1 MADDT
6 WFGDLCA
13 SSTSGPAIPDLAP
26 KVSTFPSI
34 DSLHKACP
42 GVPRVRDLQVALD
55 DGWTR
60 FIRAWGDDIETIF
73 RPLLRVLVWTEEL
86 LLVTPWWAVLLLLA
100 ALVWGLTR
108 SFKITAAVLATFL
121 MIGVFGMWTET
132 MQTLSFIT
140 VCTMICL
147 ILGIPMG
154 IALSRNDRLRSVV
167 IPFLDF
173 LQTMPS
179 FVYLIPVVM
188 LFGIGKVAGA
198 IAVIAYAIPP
208 VIRLTDLGIRG
219 VDRETIEAAESFGI
233 SPLQKLVG
241 VQLPLAMPTIMA
253 GINQTIMMAL
263 SMVVVAS
270 MVAVR
275 GLGMPV
281 LEAIQELRLSKG
293 LFFGLAVVALAIVF
307 DRVTKAA
314 INRGRKHLPGRGE

>member
-1 MADDT
+1 MVDET
-6 WFGDLCA
+6 WFGSLCSSGA
-13 SSTSGPAIPDLAP
+13 SGSGLPDLAP
-26 KVSTFPSI
+26 KVSTFPSLN
-34 DSLHKACP
+34 SLHKACP
-42 GVPRVRDLQVALD
+42 GVPTVRDLQMALD
-55 DGWTR
+55 EGWTR
-60 FIRAWGDDIETIF
+60 FIRAWGDGIESVF
-73 RPLLRVLVWTEEL
+73 RPLLRVLVWTEERL
-86 LLVTPWWAVLLLLA
+86 LAMPWWLVLILMA

-108 SFKITAAVLATFL
+108 SVRITVAILATFAV
-121 MIGVFGMWTET
+121 IGFFGMWTET

-140 VCTMICL
+140 VCTLICL
-147 ILGIPMG
+147 VLGIPIG
-154 IALSRNDRLRSVV
+154 ILLSRNDRLRSLVV
-167 IPFLDF
+167 PLMDF

-198 IAVIAYAIPP
+198 IAVIAYAISP
-208 VIRLTDLGIRG
+208 VIRLTVLGIRG
-219 VDRETIEAAESFGI
+219 VDHETIEAAESFGV
-233 SPLQKLVG
+233 SPLQKLLG

-293 LFFGLAVVALAIVF
+293 LFYGLAVVALAIVF

-314 INRGRKHLPGRGE
+314 INRGRKHVAGEDE

>member
-1 MADDT
+1 MAEDS
-6 WFGDLCA
+6 WFGSLC
-13 SSTSGPAIPDLAP
+13 SSGTGAPALPDLAP
-26 KVSTFPSI
+26 KVATFPSL

-42 GVPRVRDLQVALD
+42 GVPSVRDLQMALD
-55 DGWTR
+55 AGWTR
-60 FIRAWGDDIETIF
+60 FIRAWGDSIELVF
-73 RPLLRVLVWTEEL
+73 QPLLRVLVWTED
-86 LLVTPWWAVLLLLA
+86 LLLA
-100 ALVWGLTR
+100 MPWWLVLVLLAVLVWGLTR
-108 SFKITAAVLATFL
+108 SFRMTAVVLCTFVV
-121 MIGVFGMWTET
+121 IGIFGMWTET

-140 VCTMICL
+140 VCTLICL
-147 ILGIPMG
+147 VLGIPIG
-154 IALSRNDRLRSVV
+154 ILLSRKDRLRRLV
-167 IPFLDF
+167 IPLLDF

-219 VDRETIEAAESFGI
+219 VDHETVEAAESFGI
-233 SPLQKLVG
+233 SPMQKLLG

-307 DRVTKAA
+307 DRVTKAT
-314 INRGRKHLPGRGE
+314 INRGRKHVAGAGE

>member
-1 MADDT
+1 M
-6 WFGDLCA
+6 
-13 SSTSGPAIPDLAP
+13 
-26 KVSTFPSI
+26 
-34 DSLHKACP
+34 
-42 GVPRVRDLQVALD
+42 
-55 DGWTR
+55 
-60 FIRAWGDDIETIF
+60 
-73 RPLLRVLVWTEEL
+73 
-86 LLVTPWWAVLLLLA
+86 
-100 ALVWGLTR
+100 
-108 SFKITAAVLATFL
+108 LATFL
-121 MIGVFGMWTET
+121 VIGVFGMWTET

-188 LFGIGKVAGA
+188 LFGIGKVAGS

-219 VDRETIEAAESFGI
+219 VDRESIEAAESFGI

-263 SMVVVAS
+263 SMVVIAS

-314 INRGRKHLPGRGE
+314 INRGRKHLPGSSK